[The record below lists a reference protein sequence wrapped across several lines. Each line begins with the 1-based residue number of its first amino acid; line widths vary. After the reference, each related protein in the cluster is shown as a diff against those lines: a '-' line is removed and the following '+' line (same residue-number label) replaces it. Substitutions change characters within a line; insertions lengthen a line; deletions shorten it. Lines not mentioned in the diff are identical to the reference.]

1 MTCRNDLGFSML
13 QISLSSNAWKAVE
26 SCRAPVKCFCQS
38 PETSPTVVLPKDSS
52 ELLTKLMDAAD
63 FNSNQ
68 QGQAM
73 IAIPFFGFTL
83 KCFHPNDCSWC
94 MTRLMTSIL
103 TILFFDFQLIS
114 AIFCIRFHF
123 RLLQLRVCV
132 RKQTGKP
139 LPSLAMKLLSMLC
152 HRATNFCRV
161 FQWSC
166 SDEDVDQLLS
176 ISIFTGVFVH
186 SVSTCFDQLVVI
198 LVALKIF

>member
-1 MTCRNDLGFSML
+1 MHDKTHDKYFDN
-13 QISLSSNAWKAVE
+13 I
-26 SCRAPVKCFCQS
+26 
-38 PETSPTVVLPKDSS
+38 
-52 ELLTKLMDAAD
+52 
-63 FNSNQ
+63 
-68 QGQAM
+68 
-73 IAIPFFGFTL
+73 I
-83 KCFHPNDCSWC
+83 
-94 MTRLMTSIL
+94 
-103 TILFFDFQLIS
+103 FDFQLIS
-114 AIFCIRFHF
+114 AIFCIRCHF

-152 HRATNFCRV
+152 HRATNFCCV
-161 FQWSC
+161 FQGSC